1 MGISSFNQPHSG
13 MRQLK
18 IEAEF
23 IHIDLKFMSIRI
35 SVVKQNNQILP
46 QLFFYLESFILQGK
60 TGRQYQFR
68 TATTHRF
75 FYKENDVWHDL
86 PAELCY
92 KLAGSNIFGYPSS
105 FSSAIRAVGERF

>member
-46 QLFFYLESFILQGK
+46 QLFFIWSPLFCRVKLADSTSSGPQPRIAFFTKKMMFGMIYRPSSVTNLQG
-60 TGRQYQFR
+60 QIYL
-68 TATTHRF
+68 AIP
-75 FYKENDVWHDL
+75 L
-86 PAELCY
+86 PSAV
-92 KLAGSNIFGYPSS
+92 PS
-105 FSSAIRAVGERF
+105 EQ

>member
-35 SVVKQNNQILP
+35 SVVKQNNRILP
-46 QLFFYLESFILQGK
+46 QLFFIWSPLFCRVKLAD
-60 TGRQYQFR
+60 R
-68 TATTHRF
+68 TSSGPQPPIAF
-75 FYKENDVWHDL
+75 FYKENDVWHEL

-92 KLAGSNIFGYPSS
+92 KLAGSNIGHWVVIGSHGGPQVF
-105 FSSAIRAVGERF
+105 